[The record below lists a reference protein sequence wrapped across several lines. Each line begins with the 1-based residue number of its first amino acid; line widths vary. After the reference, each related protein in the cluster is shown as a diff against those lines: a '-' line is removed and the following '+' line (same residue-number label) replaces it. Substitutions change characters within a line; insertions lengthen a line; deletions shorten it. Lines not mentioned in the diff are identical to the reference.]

1 MQVKTTYKEIWSIA
15 WPIILSSLANTVI
28 NFTDVAF
35 VSRVGEKELAASALG
50 GVFYFLLVMIG
61 IAIGVGATILIA
73 RKAGENKESEIG
85 TIYDNSLVILIAVSF
100 LMLTIVYFFMPTL
113 MNYVIHDTEVAKL
126 CVSYLNVRALGLVFM
141 MVLIS
146 LRAFYTGIA
155 VTRIVTYTTVVMMLL
170 NIILCYTFSLG
181 NFGFAALGIVGVAL
195 ASAISEF
202 VASLYAVVYTF
213 VKKEFR
219 KFHLFKFK
227 EIGKSTSMNILNLSA
242 PIVLQHLISMG
253 AWFVFFLM
261 IEKMGS
267 HELAVSNVVR
277 GIYMVL
283 MTPIWGFSQ
292 AANSMVSNVIGQGKK
307 EEVLSLVGK
316 IVRMSFVI
324 GTISTLLVVLFPD
337 FIFQLSTSDKAIIE
351 SAKGSFYVISF
362 ANIIFSMSM
371 VLLSSVSGTGNTKA
385 AMVIEIINIVV
396 YLLYVFIFTIVLP
409 SRVEIVWGCEIL
421 YWAMMALFSFL
432 YLKSGKWKN
441 YKLSNYEID

>member
-35 VSRVGEKELAASALG
+35 VSRIGEKELAASALG
-50 GVFYFLLVMIG
+50 GVFYFLLLMIG

-85 TIYDNSLVILIAVSF
+85 TIYDNSLVILIAVSL
-100 LMLTIVYFFMPTL
+100 LMLAGVYFFMPML
-113 MNYVIHDTEVAKL
+113 MNYVIQDTDVAKL
-126 CVSYLNVRALGLVFM
+126 CVSYLNVRGLGLVFM

-170 NIILCYTFSLG
+170 NILLCYVFALG

-195 ASAISEF
+195 ASAISEI
-202 VASLYAVVYTF
+202 VAALYALVYTF

-219 KFHLFKFK
+219 KFQLFKFK
-227 EIGKSTSMNILNLSA
+227 EIGKKTSIYILNLSA

-307 EEVLSLVGK
+307 EEVLSLIGK

-324 GTISTLLVVLFPD
+324 GTISTLLVVIFPD
-337 FIFQLSTSDKAIIE
+337 FIFQLSTSDKEIID

-362 ANIIFSMSM
+362 ANIIFSVSM
-371 VLLSSVSGTGNTKA
+371 ILLSSVSGTGNTKA

-396 YLLYVFIFTIVLP
+396 YLLYVYVFTILLP

-432 YLKSGKWKN
+432 YLKSGKWKSYN
-441 YKLSNYEID
+441 LSNS

>member
-35 VSRVGEKELAASALG
+35 VSRIGEKELAASALG
-50 GVFYFLLVMIG
+50 GVFYFLLLMIG

-85 TIYDNSLVILIAVSF
+85 TIYDNSLVILIAVSL
-100 LMLTIVYFFMPTL
+100 LMLAVVYLFMPML
-113 MNYVIHDTEVAKL
+113 MNYVIQDTDVAKL
-126 CVSYLNVRALGLVFM
+126 CVSYLNVRGLGLVFM

-170 NIILCYTFSLG
+170 NILLCYVFALG

-195 ASAISEF
+195 ASAISEI
-202 VASLYAVVYTF
+202 VASLYALVYTF

-219 KFHLFKFK
+219 KFQLFKFK
-227 EIGKSTSMNILNLSA
+227 EIGKKTSIYILNLSA

-307 EEVLSLVGK
+307 EEVLSLIGK

-324 GTISTLLVVLFPD
+324 GTISTLLVVIFPD
-337 FIFQLSTSDKAIIE
+337 FIFQLSTSDKEMID

-362 ANIIFSMSM
+362 ANIIFSVSM
-371 VLLSSVSGTGNTKA
+371 ILLSSVSGTGNTKA

-396 YLLYVFIFTIVLP
+396 YLLYVYVFTILLP

-441 YKLSNYEID
+441 YNLSNS

>member
-50 GVFYFLLVMIG
+50 GVFYFLLLMIG

-73 RKAGENKESEIG
+73 RKAGENRESDIG
-85 TIYDNSLVILIAVSF
+85 TIYDNSLVILIVVSL
-100 LMLTIVYFFMPTL
+100 LMLAVVYFFMPTL
-113 MNYVIHDTEVAKL
+113 MNYVIQDKDVAKL
-126 CVSYLNVRALGLVFM
+126 CVSYLNIRALGLVFM

-170 NIILCYTFSLG
+170 NIVLCYVFALG

-202 VASLYAVVYTF
+202 VAALYAVVYTF

-227 EIGKSTSMNILNLSA
+227 EIGKKTSINILNLSA

-253 AWFVFFLM
+253 AWFIFFLM

-307 EEVLSLVGK
+307 DEVLSLIGK

-324 GTISTLLVVLFPD
+324 GAISTLLVVLFPD
-337 FIFQLSTSDKAIIE
+337 FIFQLSTSDTSIIE

-362 ANIIFSMSM
+362 ANIIFSISM

-385 AMVIEIINIVV
+385 AMVIEIINIAV
-396 YLLYVFIFTIVLP
+396 YLLYVYVFTILFP

-421 YWAMMALFSFL
+421 YWTMMALFSFL

-441 YKLSNYEID
+441 YKLSNS

>member
-1 MQVKTTYKEIWSIA
+1 
-15 WPIILSSLANTVI
+15 
-28 NFTDVAF
+28 
-35 VSRVGEKELAASALG
+35 
-50 GVFYFLLVMIG
+50 
-61 IAIGVGATILIA
+61 
-73 RKAGENKESEIG
+73 
-85 TIYDNSLVILIAVSF
+85 
-100 LMLTIVYFFMPTL
+100 
-113 MNYVIHDTEVAKL
+113 
-126 CVSYLNVRALGLVFM
+126 
-141 MVLIS
+141 
-146 LRAFYTGIA
+146 
-155 VTRIVTYTTVVMMLL
+155 
-170 NIILCYTFSLG
+170 
-181 NFGFAALGIVGVAL
+181 
-195 ASAISEF
+195 
-202 VASLYAVVYTF
+202 
-213 VKKEFR
+213 
-219 KFHLFKFK
+219 
-227 EIGKSTSMNILNLSA
+227 
-242 PIVLQHLISMG
+242 
-253 AWFVFFLM
+253 
-261 IEKMGS
+261 
-267 HELAVSNVVR
+267 
-277 GIYMVL
+277 

-307 EEVLSLVGK
+307 DEVLSLVGK

-324 GTISTLLVVLFPD
+324 GTISTILVLLFPD

>member
-35 VSRVGEKELAASALG
+35 VSRIGEKELAASALG
-50 GVFYFLLVMIG
+50 GVFYFLLLMIG

-85 TIYDNSLVILIAVSF
+85 TIYDNSLVILIAVSL
-100 LMLTIVYFFMPTL
+100 LMLAGVYFFMPML
-113 MNYVIHDTEVAKL
+113 MNYVIKDTDVAKL
-126 CVSYLNVRALGLVFM
+126 CVAYLNVRGLGLVFM

-170 NIILCYTFSLG
+170 NILLCYVFALG

-195 ASAISEF
+195 ASAISEI
-202 VASLYAVVYTF
+202 VAALYALVYTF

-219 KFHLFKFK
+219 KFQLFKFK
-227 EIGKSTSMNILNLSA
+227 EIGKKTSIYILNLSA

-307 EEVLSLVGK
+307 EEVLSLIGK

-324 GTISTLLVVLFPD
+324 GTISTLLVVIFPD
-337 FIFQLSTSDKAIIE
+337 FIFQLSTSDKEIID

-362 ANIIFSMSM
+362 ANIIFSVSM
-371 VLLSSVSGTGNTKA
+371 ILLSSVSGTGNTKA

-396 YLLYVFIFTIVLP
+396 YLLYVYVFTILLP

-441 YKLSNYEID
+441 YNLSNS